1 MNRETKRMMAKQ
13 GADKPSR
20 PERRPAAPVTKKER
34 TSPGEYFREV
44 RGELKKVAWPTKPE
58 VINSTIIVV
67 IVLVIMTAL
76 IFGLDWVSA
85 EFVLNL
91 FGS

>member
-20 PERRPAAPVTKKER
+20 PERRPAAPVSKKER
-34 TSPGEYFREV
+34 TSPALYFREV
-44 RGELKKVAWPTKPE
+44 RGELKKVAWPTRPE

-67 IVLVIMTAL
+67 IVVILMTSL
-76 IFGLDWVSA
+76 IFGLDWAAAKS
-85 EFVLNL
+85 VLKL
-91 FGS
+91 YGG

>member
-34 TSPGEYFREV
+34 ASPGEYFREV

>member
-67 IVLVIMTAL
+67 IVLMIMTAL

>member
-91 FGS
+91 YGS